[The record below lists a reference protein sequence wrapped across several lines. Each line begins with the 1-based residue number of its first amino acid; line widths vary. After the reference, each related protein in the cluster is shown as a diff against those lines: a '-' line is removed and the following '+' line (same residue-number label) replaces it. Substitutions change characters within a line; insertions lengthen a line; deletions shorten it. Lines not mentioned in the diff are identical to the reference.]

1 MKLIARIFA
10 TVKYQRKVE
19 WFDNSQDTFNVKC
32 IAKLYPI
39 VRSLG
44 PGDAL
49 WIPWQQCALLHLQ
62 TCQSAVATILHLVT
76 LASLSPSSGWK
87 EDLCREWRVEFSN
100 FGIINNPA
108 CFHKDPWLCFTFLML
123 SYFCSSSKSL
133 LETIFS
139 TQKWSILPIFCIFF
153 VRSCILLN
161 FFLCIIIDVHR
172 SHKWRSVLKR
182 QRGEERCRGSGYR
195 LEFR

>member
-1 MKLIARIFA
+1 MKLIARILA

-19 WFDNSQDTFNVKC
+19 WLDNSQDTFNVKC

-76 LASLSPSSGWK
+76 FASLSSCSECK

-133 LETIFS
+133 PETIFS
-139 TQKWSILPIFCIFF
+139 TQKWSILPIFCIFLSDLVF
-153 VRSCILLN
+153 FWI

-172 SHKWRSVLKR
+172 SHKWRSVLTR
-182 QRGEERCRGSGYR
+182 QRREERCRGSHTGDSGA
-195 LEFR
+195 

>member
-44 PGDAL
+44 LGGAL

-108 CFHKDPWLCFTFLML
+108 CVHKDPWLCFTFLML
-123 SYFCSSSKSL
+123 SYFCSSVKSL
-133 LETIFS
+133 PETIFS
-139 TQKWSILPIFCIFF
+139 TQKSKVVNTANILYFF
-153 VRSCILLN
+153 VGSCILLI
-161 FFLCIIIDVHR
+161 FFVYYWCTSKIEVTNGEVY
-172 SHKWRSVLKR
+172 WRDR
-182 QRGEERCRGSGYR
+182 EERSAAGD
-195 LEFR
+195 LVTI